1 MVDPNKTIRMTE
13 LAKIESGI
21 TGKQLKI
28 ASCRKQEYLLR
39 QMLLSFLAG
48 SMCYASLVI
57 IWTIGMWEKM
67 GLLLGDSDVIGG
79 IFFLIPGYVIFVA
92 AYLCLTWV
100 ISVRKYKHACTV
112 RDDYRAALD
121 SLLHT
126 DRGES

>member
-1 MVDPNKTIRMTE
+1 
-13 LAKIESGI
+13 
-21 TGKQLKI
+21 
-28 ASCRKQEYLLR
+28 
-39 QMLLSFLAG
+39 
-48 SMCYASLVI
+48 
-57 IWTIGMWEKM
+57 M

-79 IFFLIPGYVIFVA
+79 VFFLIPGYVIFVA

-100 ISVRKYKHACTV
+100 ISVRKYRQACTV